1 MSNLQRNQTCYE
13 TSSRNFCSYHTSP
26 LKNSRYKLSL
36 KTSPFQNFCIYSRAS
51 LFQLGL
57 LILDERPKFDMS
69 SPSNI
74 IITWSKPKT
83 DTGLHETVR
92 YDVECYSCEKSV
104 CNRPYFGA
112 KYDPRKHNLTR
123 TSVVVSNLKPG
134 FKYVFRV
141 YPKNSVNEQVVK
153 EKWNFTAMEYFAVKT
168 IGKMMFACY
177 SGLLL
182 FSVANSAAF

>member
-1 MSNLQRNQTCYE
+1 M
-13 TSSRNFCSYHTSP
+13 
-26 LKNSRYKLSL
+26 SL
-36 KTSPFQNFCIYSRAS
+36 KTSPFYNFCIYSRAS

-57 LILDERPKFDMS
+57 LILDERPKFNMS

-74 IITWSKPKT
+74 TITWTKPKK

-104 CNRPYFGA
+104 CNRPCFGA

-153 EKWNFTAMEYFAVKT
+153 EKWNFRAMEYFVVKT
-168 IGKMMFACY
+168 IGKMMFA
-177 SGLLL
+177 
-182 FSVANSAAF
+182 

>member
-1 MSNLQRNQTCYE
+1 M
-13 TSSRNFCSYHTSP
+13 
-26 LKNSRYKLSL
+26 
-36 KTSPFQNFCIYSRAS
+36 
-51 LFQLGL
+51 
-57 LILDERPKFDMS
+57 
-69 SPSNI
+69 
-74 IITWSKPKT
+74 
-83 DTGLHETVR
+83 
-92 YDVECYSCEKSV
+92 
-104 CNRPYFGA
+104 
-112 KYDPRKHNLTR
+112 TR